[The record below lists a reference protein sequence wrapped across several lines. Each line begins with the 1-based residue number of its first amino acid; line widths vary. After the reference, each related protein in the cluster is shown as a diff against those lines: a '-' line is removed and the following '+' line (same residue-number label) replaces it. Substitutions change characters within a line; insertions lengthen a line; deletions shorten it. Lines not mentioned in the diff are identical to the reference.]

1 MNYKF
6 QLQTMKKGNLSMK
19 DYVMQMKAISDN
31 LAAYGCPIPEEGQIL
46 SIAGLRP
53 EYEPSTVVL
62 TSKVTAITLGLLV
75 LLYLLQKIE
84 LFNNL
89 SYLSLLCRLMLLH
102 ITKYPG
108 TVSVAI
114 RLLVEV
120 VMATMDNT
128 IVAIAVVA
136 KGVPSKV
143 ILFSNFVAKV
153 IMLFKNVINALIFRL

>member
-31 LAAYGCPIPEEGQIL
+31 LAAYGCPIPEEGL
-46 SIAGLRP
+46 SIAGLGP
-53 EYEPSTVVL
+53 EYEPSTVVF

-143 ILFSNFVAKV
+143 ILFANFVAKV
-153 IMLFKNVINALIFRL
+153 IMLFKNVIIALIFRL